1 MIKRRISTISEVLG
15 GAGRGES
22 AQAIAGKYYKTPEP
36 TFLPLHSLLAWEMA
50 FISDD
55 PCRSRGSPWRSLC
68 YIYKISHYLVS
79 NTKSEGSRAIVCR
92 KAFVMKTQ
100 NTNLSNKD
108 DLIAF

>member
-1 MIKRRISTISEVLG
+1 VIKKCTSTTSEVLCN
-15 GAGRGES
+15 AGRVVS
-22 AQAIAGKYYKTPEP
+22 AQAIAGKYYKMPEP
-36 TFLPLHSLLAWEMA
+36 TSLSLRSLLAWEMA

-55 PCRSRGSPWRSLC
+55 PCRSWGSPWRSLC

-79 NTKSEGSRAIVCR
+79 NTKSEGSWAIVCR